1 MLAFVVWN
9 VPFILTPFFG
19 TVLRL
24 VLPLLAMVRRGSG
37 THSSSGDAVA

>member
-9 VPFILTPFFG
+9 MPFILTPFFG

-24 VLPLLAMVRRGSG
+24 VLPVLALVRTWGG
-37 THSSSGDAVA
+37 PHISSSKAAF